1 MKRKLI
7 IAASYIF
14 LTSTIFAQ
22 AKPTNNTNSCDELI
36 KENAALKK
44 SLNIN
49 ESIALLSD
57 NDIEFKIIKVKGDLK
72 TQMVTIELLL
82 TNKIKNRE
90 IGITKGAMK
99 IVSIEGDVLTVEKY
113 LIPEQ
118 QAYDMNNLH
127 VFLNTDVPIKCT
139 FTFGALLPTNKYIKL
154 FNLPYVVFKSNG
166 YEMENSGGNEFK
178 DLKIDW
184 K

>member
-1 MKRKLI
+1 
-7 IAASYIF
+7 
-14 LTSTIFAQ
+14 
-22 AKPTNNTNSCDELI
+22 
-36 KENAALKK
+36 
-44 SLNIN
+44 
-49 ESIALLSD
+49 
-57 NDIEFKIIKVKGDLK
+57 
-72 TQMVTIELLL
+72 
-82 TNKIKNRE
+82 
-90 IGITKGAMK
+90 MK
-99 IVSIEGDVLTVEKY
+99 IVSVEGDVLTVEKY

>member
-1 MKRKLI
+1 MNALKTILTGLLFI
-7 IAASYIF
+7 TTTVIAQTKT
-14 LTSTIFAQ
+14 TS
-22 AKPTNNTNSCDELI
+22 PVNPCEELK
-36 KENAALKK
+36 KENEALKK

-49 ESIALLSD
+49 EPITILTD
-57 NDIEFKIIKVKGDLK
+57 NDIEFKITKVKGDIK

-90 IGITKGAMK
+90 IGVTKGAMK
-99 IVSIEGDVLTVEKY
+99 IVSVEGDVLTVEKY

-127 VFLNTDVPIKCT
+127 VFLNTDIPIKCS
-139 FTFGALLPTNKYIKL
+139 FTFGALLSSNKFIKL
-154 FNLPYVVFKSNG
+154 FNLPYVTFKGNA
-166 YEMENSGGNEFK
+166 YEQENAGINEFK